1 LRIHELPLE
10 EVVRVFEF
18 EDRDASRR
26 ECVVYA
32 AEAPDGVVGVREVR
46 GGAQEDAR
54 DVKASGGVC
63 KVNTPSVQLPT
74 HKLK

>member
-1 LRIHELPLE
+1 MRVHELPLE

-18 EDRDASRR
+18 EDCDASRR

-46 GGAQEDAR
+46 GGAQEHAR
-54 DVKASGGVC
+54 DVKAC
-63 KVNTPSVQLPT
+63 QQNTMLANRLPIR
-74 HKLK
+74 

>member
-1 LRIHELPLE
+1 MSVHELPLE

-18 EDRDASRR
+18 EDCDASRR

-54 DVKASGGVC
+54 DVKAC
-63 KVNTPSVQLPT
+63 QQNTASADRLPIREI
-74 HKLK
+74 K

>member
-1 LRIHELPLE
+1 M
-10 EVVRVFEF
+10 FEF

-54 DVKASGGVC
+54 DVKAC
-63 KVNTPSVQLPT
+63 QPNTMLA
-74 HKLK
+74 HKLPIR

>member
-1 LRIHELPLE
+1 MPLE

-18 EDRDASRR
+18 EDCDASRR

-54 DVKASGGVC
+54 DVKAC
-63 KVNTPSVQLPT
+63 QQKTMLAHELPIR
-74 HKLK
+74 

>member
-1 LRIHELPLE
+1 MRVHELPLE
-10 EVVRVFEF
+10 EVVRVFEL
-18 EDRDASRR
+18 EECDASRR

-54 DVKASGGVC
+54 DVKACSTQ
-63 KVNTPSVQLPT
+63 NTMLAHELPIRE
-74 HKLK
+74 LK

>member
-1 LRIHELPLE
+1 M
-10 EVVRVFEF
+10 FEF
-18 EDRDASRR
+18 EDCDASRR

-54 DVKASGGVC
+54 DVKAC
-63 KVNTPSVQLPT
+63 QQKTMLA
-74 HKLK
+74 HKLPIR

>member
-1 LRIHELPLE
+1 MFELE
-10 EVVRVFEF
+10 EC
-18 EDRDASRR
+18 DASRR

-54 DVKASGGVC
+54 DVKAC
-63 KVNTPSVQLPT
+63 QQKTMLAHELPIR
-74 HKLK
+74 

>member
-1 LRIHELPLE
+1 MPLE

-18 EDRDASRR
+18 EECDASRR

-54 DVKASGGVC
+54 DVKAC
-63 KVNTPSVQLPT
+63 QQNTVLAHQLPVRE
-74 HKLK
+74 LK